1 MEKKKQPK
9 TLCSYYSLYSFPIA
23 PKIIHET
30 FSITYEKVN
39 EIEGEQVTKLCI
51 YHVTSSMLIFKIDN
65 NRPKYKSKTIKPV
78 KENIGD
84 YFHNPRVGK
93 DFFLGKM

>member
-1 MEKKKQPK
+1 
-9 TLCSYYSLYSFPIA
+9 
-23 PKIIHET
+23 
-30 FSITYEKVN
+30 
-39 EIEGEQVTKLCI
+39 
-51 YHVTSSMLIFKIDN
+51 MLIFKIDN
-65 NRPKYKSKTIKPV
+65 NRPKYKSKTRKPV